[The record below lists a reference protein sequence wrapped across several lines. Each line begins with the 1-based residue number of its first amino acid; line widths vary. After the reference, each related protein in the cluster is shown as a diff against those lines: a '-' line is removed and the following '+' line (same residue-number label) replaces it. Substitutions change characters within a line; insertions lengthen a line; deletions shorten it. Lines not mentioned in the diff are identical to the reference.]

1 MRRRFDDA
9 GPRLDDTGAR
19 FDGAG
24 ASSSPR
30 SSPPM
35 LRGSESPGIV
45 AQEPATTTSQI
56 GEEERSGGCV
66 WVGG

>member
-1 MRRRFDDA
+1 MRRRFDGA

-19 FDGAG
+19 FDGVG

-35 LRGSESPGIV
+35 LRRSESSGVV
-45 AQEPATTTSQI
+45 AQEPATTMSQI
-56 GEEERSGGCV
+56 GEEDRSGG
-66 WVGG
+66 